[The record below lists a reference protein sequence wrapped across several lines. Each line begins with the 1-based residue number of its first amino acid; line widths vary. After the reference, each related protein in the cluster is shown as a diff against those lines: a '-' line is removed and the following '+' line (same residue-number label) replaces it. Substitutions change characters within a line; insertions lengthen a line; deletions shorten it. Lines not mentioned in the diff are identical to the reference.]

1 MEGKEQIGQILSE
14 SLPRELLLSFER
26 FYPGALEK
34 AIAIGK
40 SSDPGHRA
48 SVVGHNRH
56 FALNEA
62 LMHAIDECGIE
73 RNPLRGN
80 AILVG
85 KVGVASVARVHMN
98 HGKWDNSRRSKAKVK
113 LCEPN
118 RSVAALVQV
127 DWLRPATTDVQAI
140 TVFLVTEGDGTESSP
155 GQVYLAVPDDNM
167 DLRNPVFVEPLST
180 FIGRYQLS
188 QDVADR
194 ASPTLKAGIKRKEEP
209 DES

>member
-1 MEGKEQIGQILSE
+1 MEGKEKIGKILSE
-14 SLPRELLLSFER
+14 SIPRELLLSFEH
-26 FYPGALEK
+26 FYPAALEK
-34 AIAIGK
+34 AILIGK
-40 SSDPGHRA
+40 GSDSGHRA

-62 LMHAIDECGIE
+62 LMHALDECGIK

-85 KVGVASVARVHMN
+85 SVGIASVARVHMN
-98 HGKWDNSRRSKAKVK
+98 HGKWDNSRRSKAKLK

-118 RSVAALVQV
+118 RDVAALVQL
-127 DWLRPATTDVQAI
+127 DWLDPPTSDVQAI

-155 GQVYLAVPDDNM
+155 AGVYLAVPDDNM
-167 DLRNPVFVEPLST
+167 DLRNPVFVEHLSI
-180 FIGRYQLS
+180 FMARYQQS

-194 ASPTLKAGIKRKEEP
+194 ASPVLKAGVKRNEQS
-209 DES
+209 DQS